1 MTWYVCYT
9 ISGTTTYK
17 CTTSVELI
25 HIWHPKKV
33 VSPDEVTHIASS
45 FWQWQIW
52 CWHCSVWDHVFE
64 LCLYTLPWLIVGGPC
79 INSAKMFFEK
89 IDNASQKM
97 QLKNLQDF
105 MQLMNLSQQPQ
116 MSSSFSA
123 GSRPS
128 KFLCES
134 SKVML
139 QPTKTSAQRQ
149 ESRWSQQLAKIHT
162 V

>member
-1 MTWYVCYT
+1 
-9 ISGTTTYK
+9 
-17 CTTSVELI
+17 
-25 HIWHPKKV
+25 
-33 VSPDEVTHIASS
+33 
-45 FWQWQIW
+45 
-52 CWHCSVWDHVFE
+52 
-64 LCLYTLPWLIVGGPC
+64 
-79 INSAKMFFEK
+79 MFFEK